1 MVGFFS
7 FFVHYRIIK
16 CFSSILVLAALGIG
30 IGIGAGIWKTES
42 IAATTTVN
50 PEITTTIVTSARLGW
65 EM

>member
-1 MVGFFS
+1 M
-7 FFVHYRIIK
+7 
-16 CFSSILVLAALGIG
+16 FSSILVLAALGIG

-65 EM
+65 KCDLVLLHIFIIKRCA